1 MAPGSPELR
10 LNVSFDIDYF
20 KRVALQELVDAASK
34 TTLDIGV
41 QFNRD
46 DITKEMV
53 SLGRQLGLIKYSV
66 DFEIKNI
73 EKIGGS

>member
-10 LNVSFDIDYF
+10 LNVTFDIDHF
-20 KRVALQELVDAASK
+20 KRVALQGLADAASQ

-46 DITKEMV
+46 DITREMV
-53 SLGRQLGLIKYSV
+53 SLGRQLGLRKYRV

-73 EKIGGS
+73 L

>member
-10 LNVSFDIDYF
+10 LNVSFDIDHF
-20 KRVALQELVDAASK
+20 KRVALQGLADAASK

-53 SLGRQLGLIKYSV
+53 SLGRQLGLRKYKV
-66 DFEIKNI
+66 DFF
-73 EKIGGS
+73 S